1 MEKMEK
7 MYKEQ
12 IEKLEYT
19 IKTLQSQPNINNSH
33 NTTNSHN
40 VTNNNNIKIEFNMT
54 HQHINDI
61 VKKFLTE
68 QHLNKGING
77 IVDFTFDHLITT
89 DSGDIVYVLSDA
101 SRNVFKYF
109 HNGKEIRDKDAKNL
123 KTILGPIIYD
133 LYSNKVM
140 DLRNKIDIFQLKQV
154 DSSTYEHAEY
164 AKEIKTAEDK
174 IDRLLNVKDELQLLK
189 KSQDK
194 KFATK
199 LSKKYKKT

>member
-1 MEKMEK
+1 MEK

-12 IEKLEYT
+12 IEKLEHT
-19 IKTLQSQPNINNSH
+19 IKTLETPNISNNKNSHINSH
-33 NTTNSHN
+33 NTNIT
-40 VTNNNNIKIEFNMT
+40 NNIKIEFNMT
-54 HQHINDI
+54 QQHINDI

-77 IVDFTFDHLITT
+77 IVDFTFDHLIKTE
-89 DSGDIVYVLSDA
+89 SGDIVYVLSDA

-123 KTILGPIIYD
+123 KTILGPIVYD
-133 LYSNKVM
+133 LYATTVL

-154 DSSTYEHAEY
+154 DSSIHEHAEY

-174 IDRLLNVKDELQLLK
+174 IDKLLNVKNELQLLK
-189 KSQDK
+189 KSENK
-194 KFATK
+194 KFANK
-199 LSKKYKKT
+199 LSKKYTKN